1 MTIPFTNI
9 PSNLRTPL
17 FFAEFDNSQA
27 NTASTTQRT
36 LIIGQTLPESTLPA
50 NVPLLVSSTATTAA
64 LAGAGSMLHG
74 QIAAYLANDTAGEV
88 YLLPLNDAD
97 SMTAAIGKITVT
109 TPAAATGVIS
119 LYIGGIRVQTTV
131 VATDDVNTIAAA
143 LAAAIE
149 GKPDLPVSVVHTGE
163 MVSEGA
169 VVVLAAKNKG
179 VHGNDID
186 LRLNYLGSAG
196 GESTPDS
203 LVLTLTPMAGGT
215 GAPDLAGG
223 LANLQDRT
231 FGFIINPYTDTV
243 SLDAL
248 KAFLSDSTGRWSYSQ
263 QLYGHSFAAQSG
275 TYGQLTAAGE
285 LRNDQHASLL
295 GIHHSPTPAHIWSA
309 AYVGAIA
316 QSLRNDPG
324 RPLQTLAV
332 NGVLAPPLSSR
343 FTLTERNNLLHSGI
357 STVTVADDGTVQVE
371 NIITTYQ
378 TNKYGAEDDSY
389 LQIETLFLLMFVTR
403 YLRTQVTSK
412 FARMKL
418 AADGT
423 RFAAG
428 SAIIT
433 PNVIRAELIAQY
445 QTLEFNGY
453 VQDAKGFARG
463 LIVEKSASNPN
474 RVDVLWT
481 GVLINQLRIFA
492 VLNQFRLQATA

>member
-27 NTASTTQRT
+27 NTATTTQRT
-36 LIIGQTLPESTLPA
+36 LIIGQMLNSGTLPA
-50 NVPLLVSSTATTAA
+50 DVPVLVSSVATVAGQC
-64 LAGAGSMLHG
+64 GAGSMLHG
-74 QIAAYLANDTAGEV
+74 QMAAYLGNDIAGEI
-88 YLLPLNDAD
+88 YLLPLAD
-97 SMTAAIGKITVT
+97 TESMVAATGKITVT
-109 TPAAATGVIS
+109 TQASATGVIS
-119 LYIGGIRVQTTV
+119 LYIAGIRVQVAV
-131 VATDDVNTIAAA
+131 VATDEVAAVATALTAVINTTTSLPVTAAA
-143 LAAAIE
+143 V
-149 GKPDLPVSVVHTGE
+149 D
-163 MVSEGA
+163 A
-169 VVVLAAKNKG
+169 VITLIAKNKG
-179 VHGNDID
+179 AHGNTID

-196 GESTPDS
+196 GETTPDS
-203 LVLTLTPMAGGT
+203 LVLAFTPMAGGA
-215 GAPDLAGG
+215 GAPELDDA

-231 FGFIINPYTDTV
+231 FDFIVNPYTDTA
-243 SLDAL
+243 SLNKIKD
-248 KAFLSDSTGRWSYSQ
+248 FLSDSTGRWSYAE

-295 GIHHSPTPAHIWSA
+295 GVNGSPTPSYIWSA

-324 RPLQTLAV
+324 RPLQTLTIS
-332 NGVLAPPLSSR
+332 GVLAPPLASR

-357 STVTVADDGTVQVE
+357 STVTTADDGTVQVE

-378 TNKYGAEDDSY
+378 KNKYGAEDDSY

-403 YLRTQVTSK
+403 FLRTQVTSK

-423 RFAAG
+423 RFAPG

-453 VQDAKGFARG
+453 VQDAKGFAKG

-492 VLNQFRLQATA
+492 VINQFRLQASA

>member
-36 LIIGQTLPESTLPA
+36 LIIGQTRAGSTLPA
-50 NVPLLVSSTATTAA
+50 NIPLLVSSTATVAG
-64 LAGAGSMLHG
+64 LSGAGSMLHG
-74 QIAAYLANDTAGEV
+74 QMAAYLANDTAGEI
-88 YLLPLNDAD
+88 YLLPLSDAD
-97 SMTAAIGKITVT
+97 SMVAAIGKITINT
-109 TPAAATGVIS
+109 AASETGVIS

-131 VATDDVNTIAAA
+131 VATDSVSTIAAA

-149 GKPDLPVSVVHTGE
+149 NQPELPVTVVHTGD

-169 VVVLAAKNKG
+169 VVVLEAKNKG
-179 VHGNDID
+179 AHGNNID
-186 LRLNYLGSAG
+186 LRLNYLGNAG
-196 GESTPDS
+196 GEITPES
-203 LVLTLTPMAGGT
+203 LVLMITPMAGGA
-215 GAPDLAGG
+215 GAPELADG

-231 FGFIINPYTDTV
+231 FDFIINPYTDTA
-243 SLDAL
+243 SLDAI
-248 KAFLSDSTGRWSYSQ
+248 KDFLSDSTGRWSYRQ

-295 GIHHSPTPAHIWSA
+295 GIHNSPTPAHIWSA

-324 RPLQTLAV
+324 RPLQTLAIR
-332 NGVLAPPLSSR
+332 GVLAPPLSSR

-357 STVTVADDGTVQVE
+357 STVTVADDSTVQVE

-378 TNKYGAEDDSY
+378 KNKYGAEDDSY

-403 YLRTQVTSK
+403 FLRTQVTSK

-423 RFAAG
+423 RFA
-428 SAIIT
+428 
-433 PNVIRAELIAQY
+433 L
-445 QTLEFNGY
+445 
-453 VQDAKGFARG
+453 ARP
-463 LIVEKSASNPN
+463 LS
-474 RVDVLWT
+474 R
-481 GVLINQLRIFA
+481 QM
-492 VLNQFRLQATA
+492 

>member
-1 MTIPFTNI
+1 MTIPFTHI

-27 NTASTTQRT
+27 NTATTTQRT
-36 LIIGQTLPESTLPA
+36 LIIGQMLTDGTLPENIP
-50 NVPLLVSSTATTAA
+50 VLVSSVATVAGQC
-64 LAGAGSMLHG
+64 GAGSMLHG
-74 QIAAYLANDTAGEV
+74 QMAAYLANDTAGEI
-88 YLLPLNDAD
+88 YILPLSDATV
-97 SMTAAIGKITVT
+97 MVAATGKITVT
-109 TPAAATGVIS
+109 TQASATGVIS
-119 LYIGGIRVQTTV
+119 LYIAGIRVQVAV
-131 VATDDVNTIAAA
+131 VATDEVAAVATALTAAINTTTSLPVTAAA
-143 LAAAIE
+143 V
-149 GKPDLPVSVVHTGE
+149 D
-163 MVSEGA
+163 A
-169 VVVLAAKNKG
+169 VITLTAKNKG
-179 VHGNDID
+179 AHGNTID

-196 GESTPDS
+196 GETTPDS
-203 LVLTLTPMAGGT
+203 LVLAFTPMAGGA
-215 GAPDLAGG
+215 GAPELDDA

-231 FGFIINPYTDTV
+231 FDFIINPYTDTA
-243 SLDAL
+243 SLNKIKD
-248 KAFLSDSTGRWSYSQ
+248 FLSDSTGRWSYAE

-295 GIHHSPTPAHIWSA
+295 GVNGSPTPSYIWSA

-324 RPLQTLAV
+324 RPLQTLAIS
-332 NGVLAPPLSSR
+332 GVLAPPLASR

-357 STVTVADDGTVQVE
+357 STVTTADDGTVQVE

-378 TNKYGAEDDSY
+378 KNKYGAEDDSY

-403 YLRTQVTSK
+403 FLRTQVTSK

-423 RFAAG
+423 RFAPG

-453 VQDAKGFARG
+453 VQDAKGFAKG

-492 VLNQFRLQATA
+492 VLNQFRLQASA

>member
-1 MTIPFTNI
+1 MTIPFTHI

-27 NTASTTQRT
+27 NTATTTQRT
-36 LIIGQTLPESTLPA
+36 LIIGQMLNAGTLPA
-50 NVPLLVSSTATTAA
+50 DVPVLVSSVATVAGQC
-64 LAGAGSMLHG
+64 GAGSMLHG
-74 QIAAYLANDTAGEV
+74 QMAAYLANDIAGEI
-88 YLLPLNDAD
+88 YILPLAD
-97 SMTAAIGKITVT
+97 TEAMVAATGKITVT
-109 TPAAATGVIS
+109 TQASATGVIS
-119 LYIGGIRVQTTV
+119 LYIAGIRVQV
-131 VATDDVNTIAAA
+131 AAVATDEVAAVATALTAAINTTTSLPVTAAA
-143 LAAAIE
+143 V
-149 GKPDLPVSVVHTGE
+149 D
-163 MVSEGA
+163 A
-169 VVVLAAKNKG
+169 VITLTAKNKG
-179 VHGNDID
+179 AHGNTID

-196 GESTPDS
+196 GETTPDS
-203 LVLTLTPMAGGT
+203 LVLAFTPMAGGA
-215 GAPDLAGG
+215 GAPELDDA

-231 FGFIINPYTDTV
+231 FDFIINPYTDTA
-243 SLDAL
+243 SLNKIKD
-248 KAFLSDSTGRWSYSQ
+248 FLSDSTGRWSYAE

-295 GIHHSPTPAHIWSA
+295 GVNGSPTPSYIWSA

-324 RPLQTLAV
+324 RPLQTLTIS
-332 NGVLAPPLSSR
+332 GVLAPPLASR

-357 STVTVADDGTVQVE
+357 STVTTADDGTVQVE

-378 TNKYGAEDDSY
+378 KNKYGAEDDSY

-403 YLRTQVTSK
+403 FLRTQVTSK

-423 RFAAG
+423 RFAPG

-433 PNVIRAELIAQY
+433 PNIIRAELIAQY

-453 VQDAKGFARG
+453 VQDAKGFAKG

-492 VLNQFRLQATA
+492 VLNQFRLQASA

>member
-1 MTIPFTNI
+1 MTIPFTHI

-27 NTASTTQRT
+27 NTATTTQRT
-36 LIIGQTLPESTLPA
+36 LIIGQMLNAGTLPA
-50 NVPLLVSSTATTAA
+50 DVPVLVSSVATV
-64 LAGAGSMLHG
+64 AGQCGADSMLHG
-74 QIAAYLANDTAGEV
+74 QMAAYLANDIAGEI
-88 YLLPLNDAD
+88 YILPLAD
-97 SMTAAIGKITVT
+97 TEAMVAATGKITVT
-109 TPAAATGVIS
+109 TQASATGVIS
-119 LYIGGIRVQTTV
+119 LYIAGIRVQVAV
-131 VATDDVNTIAAA
+131 VATDEVAAVATALTAAINTTTSLPVTAAA
-143 LAAAIE
+143 V
-149 GKPDLPVSVVHTGE
+149 D
-163 MVSEGA
+163 A
-169 VVVLAAKNKG
+169 VITLTAKNKG
-179 VHGNDID
+179 AHGNTID

-196 GESTPDS
+196 GETTPDS
-203 LVLTLTPMAGGT
+203 LVLAFTPMAGGA
-215 GAPDLAGG
+215 GAPELDDA

-231 FGFIINPYTDTV
+231 FDFIINPYTDTA
-243 SLDAL
+243 SLNKIKD
-248 KAFLSDSTGRWSYSQ
+248 FLSDSTGRWSYAE

-295 GIHHSPTPAHIWSA
+295 GVNGSPTPSYIWSA

-324 RPLQTLAV
+324 RPLQTLTIS
-332 NGVLAPPLSSR
+332 GVLAPPLASR

-357 STVTVADDGTVQVE
+357 STVTTADDGTVQVE

-378 TNKYGAEDDSY
+378 KNKYGAEDDSY

-403 YLRTQVTSK
+403 FLRTQVTSK

-423 RFAAG
+423 RFAPG

-453 VQDAKGFARG
+453 VQDAKGFAKG

-492 VLNQFRLQATA
+492 VLNQFRLQASA

>member
-27 NTASTTQRT
+27 NTATTTQRT
-36 LIIGQTLPESTLPA
+36 LIIGQMLNSGTLPA
-50 NVPLLVSSTATTAA
+50 DVPVLVSSVATVAGQC
-64 LAGAGSMLHG
+64 GAGSMLHG
-74 QIAAYLANDTAGEV
+74 QMAAYLGNDIAGEI
-88 YLLPLNDAD
+88 YLLPLAD
-97 SMTAAIGKITVT
+97 TESMVAATGKITVT
-109 TPAAATGVIS
+109 TQASATGVIS
-119 LYIGGIRVQTTV
+119 LYIAGIRVQVAV
-131 VATDDVNTIAAA
+131 VATDEVAAVATALTAAINTTASLPVTAAA
-143 LAAAIE
+143 
-149 GKPDLPVSVVHTGE
+149 V
-163 MVSEGA
+163 GA
-169 VVVLAAKNKG
+169 VITLTAKNKG
-179 VHGNDID
+179 AHGNTLD

-196 GESTPDS
+196 GETTPDS
-203 LVLTLTPMAGGT
+203 LVLTFTPMAGGA
-215 GAPDLAGG
+215 GAPELDDA

-231 FGFIINPYTDTV
+231 FDFIINPYTDTA
-243 SLDAL
+243 SLN
-248 KAFLSDSTGRWSYSQ
+248 KIKEFLSDSTGRWSYAE

-295 GIHHSPTPAHIWSA
+295 GVNGSPTPSYIWSA

-324 RPLQTLAV
+324 RPLQTLAIS
-332 NGVLAPPLSSR
+332 GVLAPPLSSR

-357 STVTVADDGTVQVE
+357 STVTVTDDGTVQVE

-378 TNKYGAEDDSY
+378 KNKYGAEDDSY

-418 AADGT
+418 AADST
-423 RFAAG
+423 RFAPG

-433 PNVIRAELIAQY
+433 PNIIRAELIAQY

-453 VQDAKGFARG
+453 VQDAKGFAKG

-492 VLNQFRLQATA
+492 VLNQFRLQASA